1 MMCYTIYINQV
12 PLILTN
18 TEGVKNDWKTDTKTL
33 VANYLGKQKALYNY
47 IDLLEKGGNYERV
60 VIVAAD
66 VEQLWQDFQDIYK
79 IIEAAGGVVTNA
91 EGDTLLIY
99 RLKTWDL
106 PKGKIDKGET
116 PEQAAVR
123 EIQEE
128 TGLEAVTLGD
138 FICHTYHTY
147 EQKGKRILKKTHWYK
162 MQTTQK
168 ALVPQTSE
176 DIEIA
181 EWVNLTSFLKTKPN
195 LYGSIF
201 DVLMHVTN

>member
-1 MMCYTIYINQV
+1 MQYTIYINQV

-18 TEGVKNDWKTDTKTL
+18 TEGVKNEWKNDPQTL
-33 VANYLGKQKALYNY
+33 VAVYTGKQKSLYNY
-47 IDLLEKGGNYERV
+47 IDPLEKGSQYNRI
-60 VIVAAD
+60 VIVSNQS
-66 VEQLWQDFQDIYK
+66 EKLWKDYQDIYK
-79 IIEAAGGVVTNA
+79 IIEAAGGVVTNS
-91 EGDTLLIY
+91 EGDVLLIY
-99 RLKTWDL
+99 RLQTWDL

-116 PEQAAVR
+116 PEVAAVR
-123 EIQEE
+123 EVEEE
-128 TGLEAVTLGD
+128 TGLTEIQLGD
-138 FICHTYHTY
+138 FIGHTYHTY

-181 EWVNLTSFLKTKPN
+181 EWVNLTNFLQTKPN

-201 DVLMHVTN
+201 DVLMAIAS